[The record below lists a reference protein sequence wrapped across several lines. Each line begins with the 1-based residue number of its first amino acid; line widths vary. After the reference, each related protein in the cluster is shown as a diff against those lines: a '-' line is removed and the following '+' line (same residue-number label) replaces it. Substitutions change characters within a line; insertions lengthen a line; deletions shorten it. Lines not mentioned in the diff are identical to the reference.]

1 MNILLTG
8 AFGNVGLSTLKE
20 LSKKNYNI
28 RIFDIENSKNKKI
41 AKDYEGKVE
50 IIWGDL
56 RNSEDVNKAVS
67 GMDVVLHVAAI
78 IPPIADAQPK
88 FAEEVNVG
96 GTSNIIKA
104 MEMQPQKPRLVYT
117 SSIAIYGDRRKSPL
131 ISTSDPPDPTIDD
144 EYAKQKLKCED
155 LIRSSSLKWVILR
168 LTYIV
173 SPNKLQMDPI
183 MFDMPI
189 DTCIEIC
196 DTKDVGLALANTVE
210 NNEIWGETL
219 NIAGGQKCRI
229 IYRDYLNRM
238 FKLFGLGTNFLPS
251 EAFSEDDFHCGFMD
265 TEKSQ
270 NLLQYQRYTLDDYF
284 KEVKKKV
291 KVSRFFNQSFPLI
304 IRLIAKKHI
313 LRQSPYYKSKYE

>member
-1 MNILLTG
+1 
-8 AFGNVGLSTLKE
+8 
-20 LSKKNYNI
+20 
-28 RIFDIENSKNKKI
+28 
-41 AKDYEGKVE
+41 
-50 IIWGDL
+50 
-56 RNSEDVNKAVS
+56 
-67 GMDVVLHVAAI
+67 
-78 IPPIADAQPK
+78 
-88 FAEEVNVG
+88 
-96 GTSNIIKA
+96 

-131 ISTSDPPDPTIDD
+131 IRTSDPPNPTIDD

-251 EAFSEDDFHCGFMD
+251 KAFSEVDFHCGFMD

-291 KVSRFFNQSFPLI
+291 KVSRFFNQIFPLI
-304 IRLIAKKHI
+304 IRPIAKKHI
-313 LRQSPYYKSKYE
+313 LRQSPYYESKYE